1 MTENFVQS
9 MLPLCLSELC
19 VSVELDSGKRKLT
32 IFIHILVYC
41 FSKVLVHACNH
52 HRDWEMVPDPFIIR
66 HRFQSQDY
74 IVQVRLRHHIR
85 SFHPVECLCTL
96 NDQQAGLYVT
106 LLYFC
111 CRNPLHCAALVVHL
125 SIASSFI

>member
-1 MTENFVQS
+1 MTKNFVKS
-9 MLPLCLSELC
+9 MLPLCLRELC
-19 VSVELDSGKRKLT
+19 VSAELDSGERKLS
-32 IFIHILVYC
+32 IFVHIQVYC
-41 FSKVLVHACNH
+41 FSKVLVHTCNH
-52 HRDWEMVPDPFIIR
+52 HRDREMVSDPLIR

-85 SFHPVECLCTL
+85 SFHPVECFCTL

-125 SIASSFI
+125 RIASSFI